1 MTLSIVGPQSIA
13 KLKEYV
19 NDAFKSVPNKNRME
33 KPEEK
38 WRGVLPYSYGVD
50 SLIPSLGN
58 VVEIEPVQDLR

>member
-1 MTLSIVGPQSIA
+1 MTLSIVGPQSIG

-19 NDAFKSVPNKNRME
+19 NDAFKSIPNRNGK

-38 WRGVLPYSYGVD
+38 WKGVLPYSYGVD
-50 SLIPSLGN
+50 SVIPSLGY